1 MRREERDLEKMD
13 INVSSYNIICSGDS
27 DTILVRRF
35 SNKKINN
42 MSSKVEFIES
52 VCDNALRE
60 VEILV
65 RVPYDGELT
74 DAYASAIYDENGMR
88 SMRVVTYEDYR
99 TIYEDGS
106 TGVLTKEIDGEY
118 VEQIE
123 NLLLEE
129 I

>member
-1 MRREERDLEKMD
+1 M
-13 INVSSYNIICSGDS
+13 
-27 DTILVRRF
+27 
-35 SNKKINN
+35 NN
-42 MSSKVEFIES
+42 KVEFIES

-65 RVPYDGELT
+65 RVPYDDELT
-74 DAYASAIYDENGMR
+74 DAYASAIYDENGIR
-88 SMRVVTYEDYR
+88 SIRVVTYDDYR

>member
-1 MRREERDLEKMD
+1 MND
-13 INVSSYNIICSGDS
+13 
-27 DTILVRRF
+27 
-35 SNKKINN
+35 
-42 MSSKVEFIES
+42 KVEYIDS

-65 RVPYDGELT
+65 RVPYNGELT

-88 SMRVVTYEDYR
+88 SMRVVTYEDYH